1 MNCAYE
7 WVCVHTPTS
16 NAIELQLCVWDL
28 LLVNVRPVRALC
40 LFQVYQ
46 VFFGILLL
54 DTCLFLIHLDS
65 HVCPFMWKYKIPNI
79 DLEPEILWK
88 RWFANSI
95 CKCVSISCSRV
106 QTLPDSYESEHA
118 KLSPHWSLTWST
130 YYLCF
135 STFKWVH
142 GKLSTNC
149 KVTLILPAEIFC
161 LGDFQNPKSSITRSL
176 AWLLLKPPPRVFV
189 CQSTHPS
196 CSWLAIF

>member
-16 NAIELQLCVWDL
+16 KCHWAPAV
-28 LLVNVRPVRALC
+28 C
-40 LFQVYQ
+40 LGFAACQCQTCQSFVPLWVYQ

-54 DTCLFLIHLDS
+54 DTCLFLSHLDS

-106 QTLPDSYESEHA
+106 QTLPVSYEFEHA
-118 KLSPHWSLTWST
+118 KLSPHWSLTWSI

-135 STFKWVH
+135 STFKCVY

-161 LGDFQNPKSSITRSL
+161 LGDFQNPKSSITRSI

>member
-40 LFQVYQ
+40 LSESIRYFLEFCFLIP
-46 VFFGILLL
+46 VFFSVI
-54 DTCLFLIHLDS
+54 LIHMFVHSCESTKFQILI
-65 HVCPFMWKYKIPNI
+65 WNQKY
-79 DLEPEILWK
+79 
-88 RWFANSI
+88 SI

-161 LGDFQNPKSSITRSL
+161 LGDFQNPKSSITRSI